1 MQLMTAATNNTGLRH
16 ALFISHAT
24 PEDNHFVRWLGAK
37 LTAMGYEVWADVMR
51 LHGGIDWAR
60 ELENALR
67 QRAVKMLLVCTPSG
81 LEKQGVRNE
90 IEIAVNLARKLGD
103 DAFIIPLRLDSYEAP
118 FRIAHAQYIDFKG
131 GWAQGLVELK
141 QLLADKQIPVGTPQG
156 LDTWLTTHAMGA
168 DRLLAK
174 SEPLVSNWLEVRRQP
189 ELVNYCEPM
198 VGSSLERFQSRAL
211 HRWPIVPH
219 RVGVISFAGPDG
231 DGSMGVDV
239 PGKVVASI
247 NTQTFLEEGWAA
259 LGIDAHRARRIY
271 TDLGSQ
277 AFDKLCQSRG
287 MKAYASANGRLSW
300 WGDIKTAPLAKVK
313 FDWNFRRGLR
323 QIIGQSGKRG
333 VHWHY
338 ALNAQLRTAP
348 LRHLRLSA
356 RLVFTDNGLDAI
368 ADTRRAH
375 SLRRSF
381 AKGWR
386 NARWR
391 DMLCACLWWMADG
404 KAELLLPVGDQATIA
419 LIVPPMQFGCPV
431 SIAGTNATDL
441 EADDEDDPDVPV
453 DEWDDTDDGEGGQ
466 EE

>member
-1 MQLMTAATNNTGLRH
+1 MIAASTSPRN

-60 ELENALR
+60 ELEGALR

-90 IEIAVNLARKLGD
+90 IEIAVNLARTLGD
-103 DAFIIPLRLDSYEAP
+103 DAFIIPLRLESYDAP
-118 FRIAHAQYIDFKG
+118 FRIAQAQYIDFKG
-131 GWAQGLVELK
+131 GWARGLVELTE
-141 QLLADKQIPVGTPQG
+141 LLADKGIPRSTPRG
-156 LDTWLTTHAMGA
+156 MDTWLATHANGA
-168 DRLLAK
+168 DRLLPK
-174 SEPLVSNWLEVRRQP
+174 PEPLVSNWLEVRYQP
-189 ELVNYCEPM
+189 EFVHYCEPM
-198 VGSSLERFQSRAL
+198 VGSSLERFQSRRL
-211 HRWPIVPH
+211 HHWPMVPH
-219 RVGVISFAGPDG
+219 RGGVVGFAVPDTS
-231 DGSMGVDV
+231 GSMGTDV
-239 PGKVVASI
+239 LGKEVASI
-247 NTQTFLEEGWAA
+247 DTHTFLEEGWGAY
-259 LGIDAHRARRIY
+259 GIDAYQARRIY

-277 AFDKLCQSRG
+277 AFDSLCQARG
-287 MKAYASANGRLSW
+287 LKGYSGANGRISW
-300 WGDIKTAPLAKVK
+300 WGDIKTVPTGKLK

-338 ALNAQLRTAP
+338 AVNAQLRTAP

-356 RLVFTDNGLDAI
+356 RLVFTENGLDAI

-386 NARWR
+386 NPRWR
-391 DMLCACLWWMADG
+391 DMLCAYLWWLADG
-404 KAELLLPVGDQATIA
+404 GAELLLPVGEQASISLT
-419 LIVPPMQFGCPV
+419 VPPMQFSCPV
-431 SIAGTNATDL
+431 SVAESGDVP
-441 EADDEDDPDVPV
+441 DDEDDPEMPAE
-453 DEWDDTDDGEGGQ
+453 EWDDPIEGEGGQ